1 MAWCVN
7 EVELIDLA
15 VTCLVVE
22 SNGLRLNGDTALAF
36 EVHRIEHLVLH
47 LTIGQASA
55 ELNHSVCKRAL
66 SVIDVGNN

>member
-1 MAWCVN
+1 MAWRVN

-15 VTCLVVE
+15 VTRLVMQG
-22 SNGLRLNGDTALAF
+22 NGLRLNGDAALSF
-36 EVHRIEHLVLH
+36 EIHRIEHLVLH
-47 LTIGQASA
+47 LAVRQASA